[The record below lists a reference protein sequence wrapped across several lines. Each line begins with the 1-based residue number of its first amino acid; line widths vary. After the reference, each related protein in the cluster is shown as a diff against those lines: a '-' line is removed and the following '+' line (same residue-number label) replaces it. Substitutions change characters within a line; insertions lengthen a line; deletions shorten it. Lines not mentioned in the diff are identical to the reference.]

1 MEVLNYVLWITVT
14 LLLIAAIVLAVF
26 ASRSGKDWLAVPC
39 VGFVAVWIL
48 WALVDGM
55 RTAPSFG
62 FIVSSAI
69 GLLALAV
76 IAGSPIVSLVLRLAT
91 RGSEHLGDHGGILV
105 GPKDDEDE
113 DDQPR
118 EREILR
124 GGMTIGFLERFAI
137 VGSAFAG
144 QFAAVAVV
152 VAIKGLGRFSELEN
166 AEARE
171 RFIIGTLA
179 SFIWAGVCAV
189 PIVLAF

>member
-1 MEVLNYVLWITVT
+1 MEVLNYLLWITVT

-26 ASRSGKDWLAVPC
+26 ASRSDKDWLAVPC
-39 VGFVAVWIL
+39 VGFVAVLIL
-48 WALVDGM
+48 WALVGGM
-55 RTAPSFG
+55 RTAPSG

>member
-1 MEVLNYVLWITVT
+1 MEVLNYLLWITVT

-26 ASRSGKDWLAVPC
+26 ASRTDKDWLAVPC
-39 VGFVAVWIL
+39 VGFVAVLIL
-48 WALVDGM
+48 WALFGGM
-55 RTAPSFG
+55 STAPSG

-76 IAGSPIVSLVLRLAT
+76 IAGSPIVALVLRLAT

-105 GPKDDEDE
+105 GPKDDE

-137 VGSAFAG
+137 VGSTFAG

-179 SFIWAGVCAV
+179 SFIWAGACAV

>member
-1 MEVLNYVLWITVT
+1 MEVLNYLLWITVT

-26 ASRSGKDWLAVPC
+26 ASRSDKDWLAVPC

-48 WALVDGM
+48 WALFGGM
-55 RTAPSFG
+55 STAPSG

-105 GPKDDEDE
+105 GATDDEDE

-179 SFIWAGVCAV
+179 SFIWAGACAV

>member
-1 MEVLNYVLWITVT
+1 MEVLNYLLWITVT

-26 ASRSGKDWLAVPC
+26 ASRTDKDWLAVPC

-48 WALVDGM
+48 WALVGGM
-55 RTAPSFG
+55 STAPSG

-76 IAGSPIVSLVLRLAT
+76 IAGSPIVALVLRLAT

-105 GPKDDEDE
+105 GPKDDE

-137 VGSAFAG
+137 VGSTFAG

-179 SFIWAGVCAV
+179 SFIWAGACAV